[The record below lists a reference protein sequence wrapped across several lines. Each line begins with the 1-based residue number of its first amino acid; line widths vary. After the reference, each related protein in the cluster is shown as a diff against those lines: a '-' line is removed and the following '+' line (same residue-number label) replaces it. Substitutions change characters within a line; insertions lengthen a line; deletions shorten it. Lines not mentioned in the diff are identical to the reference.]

1 MRSTVGGRGCAPLQG
16 MFRLATK
23 GTSSPAKFWNDL
35 IAGLPESHILQ
46 TWQWGQVKAA
56 YGWQPFFALWTS
68 GDSSRVDFQIAADPA
83 ELVEPALDASRVR
96 AAGLVLLR
104 NLSLGSLTTSLKV
117 IYVPKGPLLN
127 WDDVS
132 LRRQILD
139 DLKQL
144 AKRLDAIFI
153 KIDPDVLIGSGLPGD
168 PGAQEAALG
177 GAVQADLAARG
188 WVESAEQI
196 QFRNT
201 VLIDLEAGEQALMGR
216 MKQKTRYNIR
226 LAQRKGVQVRAGSQQ
241 DFPLL
246 YRMYAETSL
255 RDGFVIRPQDYYQ
268 CVWSTFMQA
277 GMLEPLIAEL
287 SGEILGAIML
297 FRFGE
302 RAWYLY
308 GMSRDLHREKMP
320 NYLLQWEAICR
331 ARIAGCRVYDLW
343 GAPEIFDASDSLWGV
358 YRFKEGFGGS
368 VARYLGAWDLPV
380 NRWAYRLYTQILPS
394 ILNILRRRGQ
404 AETRRQ
410 ME

>member
-1 MRSTVGGRGCAPLQG
+1 MVGGHECGPLRGISSLAAQG
-16 MFRLATK
+16 DLSRAQV
-23 GTSSPAKFWNDL
+23 WNDL
-35 IAGLPESHILQ
+35 IAGLPEPHILQ
-46 TWQWGQVKAA
+46 TWQWGQVKAV
-56 YGWQPFFALWTS
+56 YGWQPFFALWTA

-83 ELVEPALDASRVR
+83 ELAVPALGAGQVR

-104 NLSLGSLTTSLKV
+104 DLSLSGFTTRLKV

-127 WDDVS
+127 WDDAS
-132 LRRQILD
+132 LRRQVLD

-144 AKRLDAIFI
+144 ARRMGAIFI
-153 KIDPDVLIGSGLPGD
+153 KIDPDILIGSG
-168 PGAQEAALG
+168 ALG
-177 GAVQADLAARG
+177 TPNALETTLGGVVQADLTYRG

-201 VLIDLEAGEQALMGR
+201 VLIDLDASEQALLGR

-226 LAQRKGVQVRAGSQQ
+226 LAQRKDVQVRLGGQQ

-255 RDGFVIRPQDYYQ
+255 RDGFVIRPQDYYE
-268 CVWSTFMQA
+268 CVWSIFMQV

-287 SGEILGAIML
+287 SGEFLAAIML
-297 FRFGE
+297 FRFGK

-308 GMSRDLHREKMP
+308 GMSRELHREMMP

-331 ARIAGCRVYDLW
+331 ARSAGCQVYDLW
-343 GAPEIFDASDSLWGV
+343 GAPEIFDESDPLWGV
-358 YRFKEGFGGS
+358 FRFKDGFGGQ

-380 NRWAYRLYTQILPS
+380 NRWAYRLYTQILPR
-394 ILNILRRRGQ
+394 ILDILRRRGK
-404 AETRRQ
+404 AKTRRQ

>member
-1 MRSTVGGRGCAPLQG
+1 MQSTVGGRECAPLQG
-16 MFRLATK
+16 MFSLTTQGVPSR
-23 GTSSPAKFWNDL
+23 AKLWNDL
-35 IAGLPESHILQ
+35 IAGLPEPHILQ

-56 YGWQPFFALWTS
+56 YGWQPFFALWTTS
-68 GDSSRVDFQIAADPA
+68 DSSQVDFQISADPA
-83 ELVEPALDASRVR
+83 ELVAPALATSEVR

-104 NLSLGSLTTSLKV
+104 NLSFGSFPSSLKI

-127 WDDVS
+127 WEDAS
-132 LRRQILD
+132 LRRQVLD

-144 AKRLDAIFI
+144 ARHLGAIFI
-153 KIDPDVLIGSGLPGD
+153 KIDPDVLIGSGAPGS

-177 GAVQADLAARG
+177 GAVQADLASRG

-201 VLIDLEAGEQALMGR
+201 VLIDLDAGEQALMGR

-226 LAQRKGVQVRAGSQQ
+226 LAQRKGVQVRIGGQQ

-255 RDGFVIRPQDYYQ
+255 RDGFVIRPQDYYE

-277 GMLEPLIAEL
+277 GMLDPLIAEL
-287 SGEILGAIML
+287 SGETLGAVML

-331 ARIAGCRVYDLW
+331 ARTAGCQVYDLW
-343 GAPEIFDASDSLWGV
+343 GAPEIFETSDPLWGV
-358 YRFKEGFGGS
+358 YRFKEGFGGR

-380 NRWAYRLYTQILPS
+380 NRWAYRLYTQILPR

>member
-1 MRSTVGGRGCAPLQG
+1 LAAQG
-16 MFRLATK
+16 DPSRAQV
-23 GTSSPAKFWNDL
+23 WNDL
-35 IAGLPESHILQ
+35 IAGLPEPHILQ

-56 YGWQPFFALWTS
+56 YGWQPFFVLWTA

-83 ELVEPALDASRVR
+83 ELAAPTQAADQVR
-96 AAGLVLLR
+96 AAALVLLR
-104 NLSLGSLTTSLKV
+104 NLSLSGFTARLKV

-127 WDDVS
+127 WDDAS
-132 LRRQILD
+132 LRRQVLD

-144 AKRLDAIFI
+144 ARRLGAIFI
-153 KIDPDVLIGSGLPGD
+153 KIDPDVLIGSGAPGD
-168 PGAQEAALG
+168 PHAQATTLG
-177 GAVQADLAARG
+177 DAVQVDLASRG

-201 VLIDLEAGEQALMGR
+201 VLIDLDASDQALLGR

-226 LAQRKGVQVRAGSQQ
+226 LAQRRGVQVRLGGQQ

-255 RDGFVIRPQDYYQ
+255 RDGFVIRPQDYYE

-287 SGEILGAIML
+287 PGEILAAIML
-297 FRFGE
+297 FHFGK

-320 NYLLQWEAICR
+320 NYLLQWDAICR
-331 ARIAGCRVYDLW
+331 ARSAGCQVYDLW
-343 GAPEIFDASDSLWGV
+343 GAPEIFDQSDPLWGV
-358 YRFKEGFGGS
+358 FRFKEGFGGQ

-380 NRWAYRLYTQILPS
+380 NRWTYRLYTQILPR
-394 ILNILRRRGQ
+394 ILNILRRRGK

>member
-1 MRSTVGGRGCAPLQG
+1 MVGGHACAPFREIVSLEIQG
-16 MFRLATK
+16 DPSRAQV
-23 GTSSPAKFWNDL
+23 WNDL
-35 IAGLPESHILQ
+35 IAGLPQPHILQ

-56 YGWQPFFALWTS
+56 YGWQPFFALWTA
-68 GDSSRVDFQIAADPA
+68 GDSSRVDFEVAADPA
-83 ELVEPALDASRVR
+83 ELAAPALGANKVR

-104 NLSLGSLTTSLKV
+104 NVSLGGSAARLKV
-117 IYVPKGPLLN
+117 IYVPKGPLLD
-127 WDDVS
+127 WDDAS
-132 LRRQILD
+132 LRRQVLD

-144 AKRLDAIFI
+144 AKRLGAIFI
-153 KIDPDVLIGSGLPGD
+153 KIDSDVLVGSGAPGD
-168 PGAQEAALG
+168 PKTHETALG
-177 GAVQADLAARG
+177 GAVQADLASRG

-201 VLIDLEAGEQALMGR
+201 VLIDLDAGEDELLGR

-226 LAQRKGVQVRAGSQQ
+226 LAERKGVQVRLGSQP

-255 RDGFVIRPQDYYQ
+255 RDGFVIRPQDYYE

-287 SGEILGAIML
+287 PGEVLAAIML
-297 FRFGE
+297 FRFGK

-308 GMSRDLHREKMP
+308 GMSGDLHREKMP

-331 ARIAGCRVYDLW
+331 ARAAGCQVYDLW
-343 GAPEIFDASDSLWGV
+343 GAPEIFDESDPLWGV
-358 YRFKEGFGGS
+358 FRFKDGFGGQ

-380 NRWAYRLYTQILPS
+380 NRWMYRLYTQILPR
-394 ILNILRRRGQ
+394 ILDILRRRGK